1 MMVKPTVIFDMQLD
15 TSKSCTSSDLYL
27 NKFKEIRHRYH
38 TYNSIY
44 TDGSKDTDKVAAAA
58 VTRSSTLQ
66 CRLPD
71 RASIF
76 TAEIQAILLA
86 LDHIAK
92 SSDNH
97 FIIFSDSKSCL
108 QAIANLKLEHPLILQ
123 TLEKL
128 NSRKLIGKYVI
139 FCWLPS
145 HTGIKGNEEAD
156 AAAKAALQRPVSNIR
171 IPHSDFKPYI
181 TNLMTDIW
189 QNNWNK
195 KVNNKLFEIKP
206 TLGRTCTPSMLTRRD
221 EVVLCRARIGHTHL
235 THSYLLKGE
244 DQPECI
250 PCQCALTIKHILIDC
265 VDFSVIRQNHFNV
278 KSLKELF
285 DTIDTR
291 VLLKYLKEIGLYYK
305 F

>member
-1 MMVKPTVIFDMQLD
+1 VTVKALALFLPYQTE
-15 TSKSCTSSDLYL
+15 
-27 NKFKEIRHRYH
+27 KETYRSLAYYIYGLHIHYMYILHTDVRVYH
-38 TYNSIY
+38 TYNSLY
-44 TDGSKDTDKVAAAA
+44 TDGSKDADKVAAAA

-92 SSDNH
+92 SSDSH

-108 QAIANLKLEHPLILQ
+108 QAIANLKLEHPLIMQ

-128 NSRKLIGKYVI
+128 NSRKLIGKYII

-145 HTGIKGNEEAD
+145 HIGIKGNEEAD

-171 IPHSDFKPYI
+171 IPHSDFKPY

-189 QNNWNK
+189 QNSWNK
-195 KVNNKLFEIKP
+195 K
-206 TLGRTCTPSMLTRRD
+206 
-221 EVVLCRARIGHTHL
+221 
-235 THSYLLKGE
+235 
-244 DQPECI
+244 
-250 PCQCALTIKHILIDC
+250 
-265 VDFSVIRQNHFNV
+265 
-278 KSLKELF
+278 
-285 DTIDTR
+285 
-291 VLLKYLKEIGLYYK
+291 
-305 F
+305 